1 MALGSEVKGCY
12 FPSDTFYYTER
23 EWQRKEEQIKGSIH
37 FQTASQTH
45 TFIITKRRERKL
57 VETKINIF

>member
-23 EWQRKEEQIKGSIH
+23 EWQRKEEQIKGSVH
-37 FQTASQTH
+37 FQTASQTI
-45 TFIITKRRERKL
+45 FIITKRRERKL